1 MNRNREIIYIKIY
14 YVRWVGLPLLF
25 GADLM
30 TYTLVVGLPYLTTFF
45 TLVVVVV
52 VFTFDFPHWLHSS
65 SSTGANIICIRLNS
79 S

>member
-1 MNRNREIIYIKIY
+1 MNRNREIILIKIY

-30 TYTLVVGLPYLTTFF
+30 TYTLVVGFPLLVALTTF
-45 TLVVVVV
+45 VDVV
-52 VFTFDFPHWLHSS
+52 VFTFEFACRYHSS
-65 SSTGANIICIRLNS
+65 SSTGASIICIRLNS